1 MTQTGRP
8 LLKLT
13 SALSNR
19 YALVEGASKLR
30 LLVETSVDGEG
41 GGSALPLNLTLVLD
55 RSTSMMG
62 AALDS
67 VKAAASHLVDQLT
80 DQDCVSIVG
89 FSDTVQVLQ
98 PSQPVRDKSA
108 VKRAVD
114 QLRAAGATNVHE
126 AITVGHR
133 EALRNFSADRV
144 NRILFLSD
152 GEATAGV
159 LEDDR
164 ILALADA
171 ARHDGVAISTLGVG
185 EEYDEVLL
193 GGLARRSGGN
203 HYFIPDAEAIPKL
216 FDEEMAKIK
225 AVVAKNVRIR
235 VKPADDTQ
243 VRMLNQRYRC
253 ETVDGEFVVYLDEME
268 RGRPQAT
275 ILEMEVSARPQG
287 EYKPAFITLK
297 YDDMLSHRRDET
309 VESELLLTYV
319 GDGSRIREGINRDV
333 LRRWE
338 ELSAMH
344 ELRDIIEQVKDLKVD
359 AKTAVLELDKRTQA
373 LVKKKAIDAA
383 RAFAVVSKTIMEEG
397 GVSTNL
403 SKRTVVA
410 CEEAEKGAVP
420 GRTLLE
426 D

>member
-1 MTQTGRP
+1 MP
-8 LLKLT
+8 LLKINA
-13 SALSNR
+13 ALSNR

-30 LLVETSVDGEG
+30 LWVEASVEGEG
-41 GGSALPLNLTLVLD
+41 GGSASPLNLTLVLD

-62 AALDS
+62 AALDN
-67 VKAAASHLVDQLT
+67 VKAAAAHLVDMLSE
-80 DQDCVSIVG
+80 QDCIAVVG
-89 FSDTVQVLQ
+89 FSDTVQVLLA
-98 PSQPVRDKSA
+98 SQPVRDRGG
-108 VKRAVD
+108 VKRAIE
-114 QLRAAGATNVHE
+114 QLRAAGATNIHE
-126 AITVGHR
+126 ALTVGHR

-171 ARHDGVAISTLGVG
+171 ARADGIALTTLGVG

-193 GGLARRSGGN
+193 GGLARRGGGT
-203 HYFIPDAEAIPKL
+203 HYFIPEPDAIPKIFESEL
-216 FDEEMAKIK
+216 AKIK
-225 AVVAKNVRIR
+225 AVVAKNVRITIT
-235 VKPADDTQ
+235 PADDTQ
-243 VRMLNQRYRC
+243 VRMLNQRYAC
-253 ETVDGEFVVYLDEME
+253 ESSGRDFVVYLDEME

-275 ILEMEVSARPQG
+275 ILEMEVSARASGDYQ
-287 EYKPAFITLK
+287 PARISLK
-297 YDDMLSHRRDET
+297 YDDMLNHRRDET
-309 VESELLLTYV
+309 VTADLSLKYV
-319 GDGSRIREGINRDV
+319 SDGSQIRDGINRDV

-344 ELRDIIEQVKDLKVD
+344 DLRDIIDQVRDLKVD

-383 RAFAVVSKTIMEEG
+383 RAYAVVSKTIMEEG

>member
-1 MTQTGRP
+1 MMP
-8 LLKLT
+8 LLKIN

-30 LLVETSVDGEG
+30 LLVEAQVEGEG
-41 GGSALPLNLTLVLD
+41 GAPSLPLNLTLVLD

-62 AALDS
+62 AAIDN
-67 VKAAASHLVDQLT
+67 VRAAANHLVDTLT
-80 DQDCVSIVG
+80 DADCVSIVG
-89 FSDTVQVLQ
+89 FSDTVQVLL
-98 PSQPVRDKSA
+98 PSQPCRDKAA
-108 VKRAVD
+108 VKRAID

-126 AITVGHR
+126 ALTVGHR

-164 ILALADA
+164 ILALADQ
-171 ARHDGVAISTLGVG
+171 ARQDGIALSTLGVG

-193 GGLARRSGGN
+193 GGLARRGGGN
-203 HYFIPDAEAIPKL
+203 HYFIPDADAIAKIFEA
-216 FDEEMAKIK
+216 EMAKIK
-225 AVVAKNVRIR
+225 AVVAKNVRFVIT
-235 VKPADDTQ
+235 PADDTQ

-253 ETVDGEFVVYLDEME
+253 ETSEREFVVYLDEME

-275 ILEMEVSARPQG
+275 ILEMEVSARAAG
-287 EYKPAFITLK
+287 NYTPARIALK
-297 YDDMLSHRRDET
+297 YDDMLNSRRDET
-309 VESELLLTYV
+309 VTAELSLQYV
-319 GDGSRIREGINRDV
+319 ADGSLIREGINREV

-338 ELSAMH
+338 ELAAMH
-344 ELRDIIEQVKDLKVD
+344 ELRDIIDQVRDLKVD

>member
-1 MTQTGRP
+1 MP

-13 SALSNR
+13 CALSNR

-30 LLVETSVDGEG
+30 LLVETSVEGEG
-41 GGSALPLNLTLVLD
+41 GTDLPLNLTLVLD

-67 VKAAASHLVDQLT
+67 VKAAAAHLVDTLT
-80 DQDCVSIVG
+80 DRDCVSVVG
-89 FSDTVQVLQ
+89 FSDQVQVLLA
-98 PSQPVRDKSA
+98 SQPCRDKGA

-133 EALRNFSADRV
+133 EALANFSADRV
-144 NRILFLSD
+144 NRMLFLSD

-159 LEDDR
+159 LSDER

-171 ARHDGVAISTLGVG
+171 ARQDGVAISTLGVG

-193 GGLARRSGGN
+193 GQLARRSGGN
-203 HYFIPDAEAIPKL
+203 HYFIPDAAAIPKI
-216 FDEEMAKIK
+216 FSDEMAKIK
-225 AVVAKNVRIR
+225 AVVAKNVRVRIT
-235 VKPADDTQ
+235 PAGDTQ

-253 ETVDGEFVVYLDEME
+253 ETIDGEFVVYLDEME

-275 ILEMEVSARPQG
+275 ILEMEVSGRAQG
-287 EYKPAFITLK
+287 EYKPALISLK
-297 YDDMLSHRRDET
+297 YDDMLAHRRDET
-309 VESELLLTYV
+309 VTAELSLTYV
-319 GDGSRIREGINRDV
+319 GDGSRIRDGINREV

-344 ELRDIIEQVKDLKVD
+344 ELRAIIDSVRDLKVD
-359 AKTAVLELDKRTQA
+359 PKTAVLELDKRTQA

>member
-1 MTQTGRP
+1 MP

-13 SALSNR
+13 CALSNR

-30 LLVETSVDGEG
+30 LLIEATVEGDPGNHSAS
-41 GGSALPLNLTLVLD
+41 SALPLNLTLVLD

-62 AALDS
+62 AALDH
-67 VKAAASHLVDQLT
+67 VKTAANHLVDTLT
-80 DQDCVSIVG
+80 DLDCVSVVG
-89 FSDTVQVLQ
+89 FSDTVQVLL
-98 PSQPVRDKSA
+98 PSQNVRDKAA

-126 AITVGHR
+126 ALTVGHR

-171 ARHDGVAISTLGVG
+171 ARQDGIAVSTLGVG

-193 GGLARRSGGN
+193 GGLARRGGGN
-203 HYFIPDAEAIPKL
+203 HYFIPDAAAIPKI
-216 FDEEMAKIK
+216 FEAEMAKIK
-225 AVVAKNVRIR
+225 AVVAKNARFVIT
-235 VKPADDTQ
+235 PTDDTQ

-253 ETVDGEFVVYLDEME
+253 ETGERDFVVYLDEME

-275 ILEMEVSARPQG
+275 ILEVEVSARQAG
-287 EYKPAFITLK
+287 NFVPARIALK
-297 YDDMLSHRRDET
+297 YDDMPNNRNNET
-309 VESELLLTYV
+309 VTAELSLQYV
-319 GDGSRIREGINRDV
+319 TDGSLIREGINREV

-344 ELRDIIEQVKDLKVD
+344 DLRDIIEQVRDLKVD

>member
-1 MTQTGRP
+1 MA
-8 LLKLT
+8 LCKL
-13 SALSNR
+13 SCALSNR

-30 LLVETSVDGEG
+30 LWVEAACAD
-41 GGSALPLNLTLVLD
+41 GSAAGPSSLNVTLVLD

-62 AALDS
+62 EALDN
-67 VKAAASHLVDQLT
+67 VKAAANHLVDKLT
-80 DQDCVSIVG
+80 DADCVSIVG
-89 FSDTVQVLQ
+89 FSDTVQVLL
-98 PSQPVRDKSA
+98 PGQPVRD
-108 VKRAVD
+108 RASIKKAID

-126 AITVGHR
+126 ALQVGLR
-133 EALRNFSADRV
+133 EAMRSFSADRV
-144 NRILFLSD
+144 NRVLFLSD
-152 GEATAGV
+152 GEATAGI

-171 ARHDGVAISTLGVG
+171 ARADGVAISTLGVG

-193 GGLARRSGGN
+193 GQLARRAAGN
-203 HYFIPDAEAIPKL
+203 HYFIPEPSAIPRI
-216 FDEEMAKIK
+216 FGDELAKIK
-225 AVVAKNVRIR
+225 AVVAKNAR
-235 VKPADDTQ
+235 VKVRPADDTQ

-253 ETVDGEFVVYLDEME
+253 ETIDGEFVVYLDEME

-275 ILEMEVSARPQG
+275 ILEMEVSARPAG
-287 EYKPAFITLK
+287 EYKPARISLE
-297 YDDMLSHRRDET
+297 YDDMLTQRRGET
-309 VESELLLTYV
+309 VTADLGLTYV
-319 GDGSRIREGINRDV
+319 GDGSLIREGINRDV

-344 ELRDIIEQVKDLKVD
+344 ELKEIVDQVKDLKVD

-383 RAFAVVSKTIMEEG
+383 RAYAVVSRTIMEEG
-397 GVSTNL
+397 GVSTKL

>member
-1 MTQTGRP
+1 MMP
-8 LLKLT
+8 LLKINA
-13 SALSNR
+13 ALSNR

-30 LLVETSVDGEG
+30 LLVEAQVEG
-41 GGSALPLNLTLVLD
+41 DSAGSALPLNLTLVLD

-62 AALDS
+62 AAIDN
-67 VKAAASHLVDQLT
+67 VRAAANHLIDTLT
-80 DQDCVSIVG
+80 DADCVSIVG
-89 FSDTVQVLQ
+89 FSDTVQVLL
-98 PSQPVRDKSA
+98 PSQPCRDKA
-108 VKRAVD
+108 AAKRAID

-126 AITVGHR
+126 ALTVGHR

-164 ILALADA
+164 IFALADQ
-171 ARHDGVAISTLGVG
+171 ARQDGIAVSTLGVG

-193 GGLARRSGGN
+193 GGLARRGGGN
-203 HYFIPDAEAIPKL
+203 HYFIPDADAIAKI
-216 FDEEMAKIK
+216 FESEMAKIK
-225 AVVAKNVRIR
+225 AVVAKNVRFVIS
-235 VKPADDTQ
+235 PADDTQ

-253 ETVDGEFVVYLDEME
+253 ESSEREFVVYLDEME

-275 ILEMEVSARPQG
+275 ILEIEVSARPAG
-287 EYKPAFITLK
+287 SYAPARIALK
-297 YDDMLSHRRDET
+297 YDDMLNSRSGET
-309 VESELLLTYV
+309 VTTELALQYV
-319 GDGSRIREGINRDV
+319 ADGSLIRDGINRDV

-344 ELRDIIEQVKDLKVD
+344 ELRDIIDQVRDLKVD